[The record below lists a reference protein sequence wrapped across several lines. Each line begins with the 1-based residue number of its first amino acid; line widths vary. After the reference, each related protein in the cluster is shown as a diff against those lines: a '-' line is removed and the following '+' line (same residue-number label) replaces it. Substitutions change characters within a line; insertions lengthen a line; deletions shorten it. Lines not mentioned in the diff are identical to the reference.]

1 MPVEQTNH
9 LEERLAQLGAQRDHV
24 IEVALDELGQVGL
37 QVLRRAAPIGPTGNF
52 FSSLQYLVERR
63 AVDIGAD
70 ARHAHLVE
78 RGRSAGKM
86 APPALIAALMDLPPR
101 QAFLVARALGR
112 RGTAGAQVFTA
123 VRDELD
129 PTVQQ
134 VARRLTEAIGG
145 L

>member
-1 MPVEQTNH
+1 MPVAQTHH
-9 LEERLAQLGAQRDHV
+9 LEERLAQLAATHDQV
-24 IEVALDELGQVGL
+24 LEVALDELGQVGL

-52 FSSLQYLVERR
+52 FASLQYLLERR
-63 AVDIGAD
+63 AVEIGAD
-70 ARHAHLVE
+70 APHAHLVE
-78 RGRSAGKM
+78 DGRGPGKM

-101 QAFLVARALGR
+101 QAFLVARSMGR
-112 RGTAGAQVFTA
+112 RGTTGAKIFTA

-134 VARRLTEAIGG
+134 VARRLAEALGG